1 MTCAFC
7 PYSASAVCSAHVEN
21 ACITVRADEAL
32 HGDKV
37 ETPQGLGV
45 IEQIEVSPEDGYPR
59 LIFRVRNPLGILLV
73 AKVKEVFQFEIY
85 RTGRCGKHAC
95 EFHHAERGPGAAVC
109 ADHWR
114 VA

>member
-7 PYSASAVCSAHVEN
+7 PFSASAVCSAHVEN
-21 ACITVRADEAL
+21 APKTVKAYQAL

-45 IEQIEVSPEDGYPR
+45 IQSIRVAAEAGPPK
-59 LIFRVRNPLGILLV
+59 LIFEVRNPLGMRLV
-73 AKVKEVFQFEIY
+73 AKVSEEFEFEIY
-85 RTGRCGKHAC
+85 RTGGCGKHVC
-95 EFHHAERGPGAAVC
+95 EFHHADRGPGAAVC

>member
-7 PYSASAVCSAHVEN
+7 PFSASAVCSAHVED
-21 ACITVRADEAL
+21 APRTIRAYEAL

-37 ETPQGLGV
+37 KTPQGLGV
-45 IEQIEVSPEDGYPR
+45 IEQIKVSPERGNPR

-73 AKVKEVFQFEIY
+73 AKVTKFFKFEIY
-85 RTGRCGKHAC
+85 RTGPCGKHAC
-95 EFHHAERGPGAAVC
+95 EFHHAERGTGAAVC

-114 VA
+114 LA